1 MSIRPT
7 TRLGYRYSVR
17 PHKWRLKELLDNR
30 DETNVEKFLRSR
42 EPRRMAGTKI
52 NAELIRS
59 GSAPTPYIKGDSDLR
74 RDEDDIDLISDNLDP
89 DNLDEAEDREYS

>member
-89 DNLDEAEDREYS
+89 DDLDEAEDREYS

>member
-52 NAELIRS
+52 DAELIRS

-89 DNLDEAEDREYS
+89 DDLDETKDREYS

>member
-52 NAELIRS
+52 NAELISS

-89 DNLDEAEDREYS
+89 DDLDEAEDREYS

>member
-89 DNLDEAEDREYS
+89 DDLDEAKDREYS

>member
-89 DNLDEAEDREYS
+89 DDLDETKDREYS

>member
-17 PHKWRLKELLDNR
+17 PHKWRFKELLDNR

-89 DNLDEAEDREYS
+89 DDLDETKDREYS

>member
-89 DNLDEAEDREYS
+89 DDLDEAKNREYS

>member
-74 RDEDDIDLISDNLDP
+74 RDKDDIDLISDNLDP
-89 DNLDEAEDREYS
+89 DDLDEAEDREYS